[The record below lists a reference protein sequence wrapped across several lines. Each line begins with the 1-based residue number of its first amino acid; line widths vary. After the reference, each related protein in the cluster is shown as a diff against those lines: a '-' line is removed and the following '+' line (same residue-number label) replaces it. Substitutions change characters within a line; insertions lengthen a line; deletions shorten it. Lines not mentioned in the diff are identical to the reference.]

1 MLGTLSREHP
11 ARATISRMV
20 RPNSW
25 HLLTPAMTA
34 DRRQRPVSYG
44 MSERKPLTENSVFA
58 VSVSGAVLFLTKETM
73 SWLVV

>member
-1 MLGTLSREHP
+1 
-11 ARATISRMV
+11 
-20 RPNSW
+20 
-25 HLLTPAMTA
+25 MTA

-58 VSVSGAVLFLTKETM
+58 VSVSGAMLFLTKETM